1 MVDLSKIPIVHEG
14 VILAKAKEII
24 YNKLG
29 TNLGARSPILQS
41 KIIKDKEKQFWIVPL
56 EADYPR
62 IIEDQRTGTLKYVIF
77 HIGKVGEIVFE
88 TKKGKPLQVP
98 RRSNLDYAIGEE
110 LTRIRTRI
118 ENLLLR
124 TASFQFAKLV
134 HMKHIMSPLLNIITN
149 ILKHNEF
156 ELPDMETKRGQNIIR
171 YVELLEKRKFIHLK
185 EPIVYPSADLQ
196 SLFQETGENY
206 SRTLEYVL
214 KDIIENEYDIVY
226 RKYKVRVLFP
236 YIQISSSYYDYALS
250 AQDLIAMSEE
260 DLWFAYSS
268 LYRKFSSRRRFRFVE
283 WLRELSQEGVELLYE
298 TPRGAYQGNR
308 QIFAKMLDQ
317 FPERQEITRT
327 IM

>member
-1 MVDLSKIPIVHEG
+1 MVTLSKIHAVHEG
-14 VILAKAKEII
+14 VVLAKAKEII

-29 TNLGARSPILQS
+29 TNLGAGSPILQS
-41 KIIKDKEKQFWIVPL
+41 KIVNDKEKQFWIVPL

-62 IIEDQRTGTLKYVIF
+62 VIKDQRTGALKYIIF

-88 TKKGKPLQVP
+88 TKRGKPLQVP
-98 RRSNLDYAIGEE
+98 RRSNLDHTIGEE

-134 HMKHIMSPLLNIITN
+134 HMKHIMSPLLNLITSV
-149 ILKHNEF
+149 LKHGEF
-156 ELPDMETKRGQNIIR
+156 EAPDVETKRGQNILR
-171 YVELLEKRKFIHLK
+171 YIDLLEKRKFIHLRGS
-185 EPIVYPSADLQ
+185 IVYPSGDLQ
-196 SLFQETGENY
+196 SLFQETDENY

-214 KDIIENEYDIVY
+214 KDIIENEYDTIY
-226 RKYKVRVLFP
+226 RRFKVRVLFP

-268 LYRKFSSRRRFRFVE
+268 LYRRFSSRRRFRFVE

-298 TPRGAYQGNR
+298 TPKGAYQGNSE
-308 QIFAKMLDQ
+308 IFAKMLNQ